1 MKKIVFLI
9 FLILIPTKTLADKQF
24 EKDLN
29 ILSKFNSF
37 INKDGEPY
45 KIHKNLKKD
54 EIIIIIYTH
63 GSSGNERKRDN
74 CKRIWNKIPKA
85 IYQLDGLNYKNFTI
99 KTYQLCSG
107 ARGWTQKQEDY
118 FWDIYYK
125 SGKDHKIV
133 SSIKDKKGE
142 LLFDKSS
149 YATKR
154 RVIINKVNE
163 FKKSGFKNIILAG
176 HSAGAWA
183 SLVLNSKFNE
193 EIDGVI
199 AFHPARSGKFAH
211 TKNPDSDWFDW
222 RNYKISEIN
231 LDNLN
236 KVLVFTHDKD
246 KYENAKTLSFLVNSN
261 KIIHIDLT
269 NSKCKGKIIYGGYH
283 GISKTKCFAAW
294 DQKNEY
300 ILNYIKEIY

>member
-1 MKKIVFLI
+1 MKQLLL
-9 FLILIPTKTLADKQF
+9 LILFLLINTKTLANKQF

-29 ILSKFNSF
+29 ILSKLSSF
-37 INKDGEPY
+37 INKNGEPY
-45 KIHKNLKKD
+45 KINENLKK
-54 EIIIIIYTH
+54 EEVIIIIYTH
-63 GSSGNERKRDN
+63 GSLGNERKRDT
-74 CKRIWNKIPKA
+74 CKPPWNKIPKV
-85 IYQLDGLNYKNFTI
+85 IYQLDGVNYKNFII

-107 ARGWTQKQEDY
+107 ARGWTQEQEDY
-118 FWDIYYK
+118 FWDIYDK
-125 SGKDHKIV
+125 SGQDHKIV
-133 SSIKDKKGE
+133 TSIKDKKGE

-154 RVIINKVNE
+154 KVIINKVNE
-163 FKKSGFKNIILAG
+163 FKNSGFKNIILAG

-183 SLVLNSKFNE
+183 SLVLNSKFNK

-211 TKNPDSDWFDW
+211 TKNPDSDWVDW

-231 LDNLN
+231 LDNLD

-246 KYENAKTLSFLVNSN
+246 KYENAKTLSFLIKSN
-261 KIIHIDLT
+261 KIRHIDLT
-269 NSKCKGKIIYGGYH
+269 NSKCKGKIIFAGYH

-294 DQKNEY
+294 DQKNKY
-300 ILNYIKEIY
+300 ILNFIKEIY